1 MKKLL
6 KKLER
11 IKKAKK
17 TATTREAQDRLYLE
31 EAIVSKKIL
40 ELKYLKEKFD
50 K

>member
-17 TATTREAQDRLYLE
+17 TATTFEAQNNLYRE
-31 EAIVSKKIL
+31 EAETSRKIL
-40 ELKYLKEKFD
+40 EKKFD